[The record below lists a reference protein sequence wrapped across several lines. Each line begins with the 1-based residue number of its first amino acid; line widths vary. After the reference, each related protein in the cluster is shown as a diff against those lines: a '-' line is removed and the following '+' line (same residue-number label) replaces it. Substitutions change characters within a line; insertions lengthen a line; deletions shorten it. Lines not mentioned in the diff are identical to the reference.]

1 MDSSEHRGMQN
12 RFGPRRRAFRRA
24 LWAMIWLMAVPLVYW
39 AGVFALGAAQGRGV
53 RWPFPFQGAASSLAM
68 APIALAALCCMVSL
82 WCAFSALAA
91 MASGAATQTDDAADW
106 VRRLGWLQFEQL
118 VENHFIQRGM
128 RVALLRD
135 MPAFRARL
143 SVIDANGAT
152 LLIHYADWKSNEIG
166 SDAVQ
171 GFANEIETR
180 SADSGVLLTFGRVTR
195 AATALA
201 HENNIEIVSGKQLA
215 RILRSSGWDSSRFK
229 ESGGST
235 GFAVTRTPEGTSR
248 H

>member
-1 MDSSEHRGMQN
+1 MQN
-12 RFGPRRRAFRRA
+12 RFGPRRRASRRA
-24 LWAMIWLMAVPLVYW
+24 LWAMMWLIAAPLVYGA
-39 AGVFALGAAQGRGV
+39 AGWALGAGSWGGA
-53 RWPFPFQGAASSLAM
+53 RWPVPFQAASSAFAI
-68 APIALAALCCMVSL
+68 APIALAALCGGLSL
-82 WCAFSALAA
+82 WCALGALGA
-91 MASGAATQTDDAADW
+91 MGSGAPNQIDDEADW

-118 VENHFIQRGM
+118 VEHHFVQRGM

-152 LLIHYADWKSNEIG
+152 LLIHYADWKAIELG
-166 SDAVQ
+166 ADVVQ
-171 GFANEIETR
+171 AFANEIVTR
-180 SADSGVLLTFGRVTR
+180 SAESGVLLTFGRVTR

-201 HENNIEIVSGKQLA
+201 RENNIEIVSGKQLV

-235 GFAVTRTPEGTSR
+235 GFGVTRSPEGTSR